1 MSSGLIGSI
10 CSVFEIC
17 EGNVSLKKYSILL
30 WASVLVLCG
39 LSTACSDS
47 NNSGP
52 RDTQPN
58 LLPVSVPSIELPP
71 ANGDP
76 ALISTTFDLSEVGF
90 VQEEFFLAGTA
101 SSFTN
106 LNELGT
112 EGRWEAEPAVKADY
126 RTRVVVY
133 RPQKQE
139 DFSGTVVVEWM
150 NVTEGFDIPYGW
162 VLSHV
167 KALRSGDA
175 WVEVTAQQAGI
186 EGTDDALFPFYLR
199 AADPERYGSLKHPG
213 DSFSYDIFT
222 QVTAVVKDAGENS
235 IVGGFPVQVIMAV
248 GESQSA
254 SRLLTYVNAIQ
265 PLYAAFDAFLLDS
278 RYDSSEPLSQT
289 PQAEIP
295 APEQVAFRDDLTV
308 PVINI
313 QSETDVIL
321 LGAVDERQ
329 PDSDYFRLWEVAGGA
344 HGDNYVLDSGRPDIG
359 TGPEFT
365 VVVENDVILGIILCA
380 APLNSGV
387 TPWVYIAALDAI
399 DRWVREGIAA
409 PEADRLATTDDLS
422 DYVYDDVG
430 NVLGGVRT
438 PYVDAPA
445 ARLSGEFNDGN
456 PVCRLAGTTELFGAA
471 TMATRYVDRQ
481 GYIDAVAA
489 AADQAVDAGFLL
501 TPDAERIRAAAGLQW
516 DALGID

>member
-1 MSSGLIGSI
+1 MYSRLIDSTRSNFKE
-10 CSVFEIC
+10 CQAS
-17 EGNVSLKKYSILL
+17 VSLKKYKVFL
-30 WASVLVLCG
+30 WASVLVLSG

-47 NNSGP
+47 NNSAP
-52 RDTQPN
+52 RDTQPQ
-58 LLPVSVPSIELPP
+58 LLPVSQPTIELPP
-71 ANGDP
+71 TVGDP
-76 ALISTTFDLSEVGF
+76 SLISTTFDLSEVGF

-101 SSFTN
+101 SSFSN
-106 LNELGT
+106 LNELGRD
-112 EGRWEAEPAVKADY
+112 GRWQAEPAVMANY

-133 RPQKQE
+133 RPEKQE

-150 NVTEGFDIPYGW
+150 NVSEGFDIPYGW
-162 VLSHV
+162 ALSHV

-175 WVEVTAQQAGI
+175 WVEVTAQRAGI
-186 EGTDDALFPFYLR
+186 DGTDDALFPFYLR
-199 AADPERYGSLKHPG
+199 AADPERYASLEHPG

-222 QVTAVVKDAGENS
+222 QVTALVKDAGENS
-235 IVGGFPVQVIMAV
+235 IVGGFPVEVIMAV
-248 GESQSA
+248 GESQAA

-265 PLYAAFDAFLLDS
+265 PLYAAFDAFLVDS
-278 RYDSSEPLSQT
+278 RFDSSQPLSQT

-295 APEQVAFRDDLTV
+295 APEQVVFRDDLTI
-308 PVINI
+308 PIINL

-344 HGDNYVLDSGRPDIG
+344 HGDNYQIDSGRPDTG
-359 TGPEFT
+359 TGAEFT
-365 VVVENDVILGIILCA
+365 AVVENDVILGIIQCA

-387 TPWVYIAALDAI
+387 IPWVYIAALDALE
-399 DRWVREGIAA
+399 RWVRDGITA

-422 DYVYDDVG
+422 DYIYDEVG
-430 NVLGGVRT
+430 NVLGGIRT

-456 PVCRLAGTTELFGAA
+456 PVCRLGGTTELFGAA
-471 TMATRYVDRQ
+471 TMATLYVDRQ
-481 GYIDAVAA
+481 GYIDAVAE

-501 TPDAERIRAAAGLQW
+501 PPDAERIRAAAGLQW

>member
-1 MSSGLIGSI
+1 M
-10 CSVFEIC
+10 
-17 EGNVSLKKYSILL
+17 SLKKFKVLL
-30 WASVLVLCG
+30 GASVLALG
-39 LSTACSDS
+39 LALAGCSDS
-47 NNSGP
+47 SNSNSRPG
-52 RDTQPN
+52 DSQPD
-58 LLPVSVPSIELPP
+58 LLPVSMPTVELPP
-71 ANGDP
+71 GDGE
-76 ALISTTFDLSEVGF
+76 AFLISTTFDLAEAGF

-101 SSFTN
+101 SSFSN
-106 LNELGT
+106 INELGRD
-112 EGRWEAEPAVKADY
+112 GRWEAEPAATADY

-133 RPQKQE
+133 RPLQEE

-150 NVTEGFDIPYGW
+150 NVSEGFDVPYGW
-162 VLSHV
+162 LLSHV

-175 WVEVTAQQAGI
+175 WVEVTAQRVGI
-186 EGTDDALFPFYLR
+186 EGSEGSLFPFYLR
-199 AADPERYGSLKHPG
+199 AANPERYASLEHPG
-213 DSFSYDIFT
+213 DSFSYDMFT

-235 IVGGFPVQVIMAV
+235 VVGGFPVDVVIAV

-265 PLYAAFDAFLLDS
+265 PLYSAFDAFLVDS
-278 RYDSSEPLSQT
+278 RYDSSQPLSQA

-295 APEQVAFRDDLTV
+295 APEQVTFRDDLTT

-321 LGAVDERQ
+321 LGAIDERQ

-344 HGDNYVLDSGRPDIG
+344 HGDNYMLVRGRPDVG
-359 TGPEFT
+359 TGAEF
-365 VVVENDVILGIILCA
+365 VAVVENDTILGVIVCA

-387 TPWVYIAALDAI
+387 IPWVYMAGIDALE
-399 DRWVREGIAA
+399 RWVREGAPA
-409 PEADRLATTDDLS
+409 PEAERLATTDDLS

-456 PVCRLAGTTELFGAA
+456 PICNLAGTTELFDAA

-481 GYIDAVAA
+481 GYIDAVAEA
-489 AADQAVDAGFLL
+489 TDRAVNAGFIL
-501 TPDAERIRAAAGLQW
+501 TPDAERIRAAASLQW
-516 DALGID
+516 DALEIDQ

>member
-1 MSSGLIGSI
+1 MCSGLKDSMY
-10 CSVFEIC
+10 SSFKVC
-17 EGNVSLKKYSILL
+17 EGSMSPKKYRVLL
-30 WASVLVLCG
+30 WASVLVLSG
-39 LSTACSDS
+39 LSTACSDGNDS
-47 NNSGP
+47 RP
-52 RDTQPN
+52 RDRQPQ
-58 LLPVSVPSIELPP
+58 LLPVSLPSIELPP
-71 ANGDP
+71 ADSDP
-76 ALISTTFDLSEVGF
+76 ALLSTTFDLSEVGF

-101 SSFTN
+101 SSFSN
-106 LNELGT
+106 LNELGSD
-112 EGRWEAEPAVKADY
+112 GRWEAEPAITADY

-150 NVTEGFDIPYGW
+150 NVTEGFDLPLGW

-199 AADPERYGSLKHPG
+199 AADPERYRSLEHPG

-222 QVTAVVKDAGENS
+222 QVTAVVKEAGENS
-235 IVGGFPVQVIMAV
+235 IVGGFPVEVIMAV

-265 PLYAAFDAFLLDS
+265 PLYSAFDAFLVDS
-278 RYDSSEPLSQT
+278 RFDSSQPLSQT
-289 PQAEIP
+289 PQVEIP
-295 APEQVAFRDDLTV
+295 VPEQVFFRDDLTI
-308 PVINI
+308 PIINI

-329 PDSDYFRLWEVAGGA
+329 TDSDYFRLWEVAGGA
-344 HGDNYVLDSGRPDIG
+344 HGDNYMLDSGRPDIG

-365 VVVENDVILGIILCA
+365 AVIENDTILGVIQCA
-380 APLNSGV
+380 TPMNSGV
-387 TPWVYIAALDAI
+387 IPWVYIAALDAL
-399 DRWVREGIAA
+399 DRWVREGIPA

-422 DYVYDDVG
+422 DYLYDDVG

-456 PVCRLAGTTELFGAA
+456 PICRLTGTTELFGAA

-489 AADQAVDAGFLL
+489 ATDQAVDAGFLL
-501 TPDAERIRAAAGLQW
+501 TPDAQRIRAAAGLQW
-516 DALGID
+516 DALEID